1 MNTPTTPYHPL
12 DWMVNSGIRN
22 LTALIVG
29 GGSGIG
35 EATAKVFAANGGSVV
50 VADLSRDAAERV
62 AAEITGDGGA
72 AVAVTMNIG
81 EQADIDKAVA
91 HALAT
96 YGRLDVVVNC
106 AALVRPD
113 TLENCS
119 LDEWKACFHVNVD
132 GALMLARTCLPHLR
146 ESPHAAIVNVT
157 SLGGV
162 WGRPNG
168 GSYGPSKAALMTLS
182 RQMALEWAQYG
193 VRVNA
198 VNPGTIDTPLCR
210 ATVPEHVLTERATKI
225 PMGRLGTPTEMAN
238 LIVYLASPAASYIT
252 AQVIACDGGHSQ
264 SMFSVPMGK

>member
-1 MNTPTTPYHPL
+1 MNTQTTPYHPL

-62 AAEITGDGGA
+62 AAEIAGDGGA

-81 EQADIDKAVA
+81 EQADIDKAIA

-146 ESPHAAIVNVT
+146 ESPHASIVNVT

-210 ATVPEHVLTERATKI
+210 VTVPEHVLTERATKI